1 MARTLG
7 YAALASVLT
16 TLSVAPALADP
27 VEDFYRDKT
36 ITISVGF
43 GPGGGY
49 DLHARTLA
57 RHIGRFIPGHPN
69 IVVKNAPGGAGLTL
83 VNALN
88 TIAPRDG
95 TELATFDRSIPLE
108 PLIGKSHSSFDPLKL
123 TWIGSTTQEVSTCV
137 AWETAR
143 VTTIDDLKTKGLVTS
158 GTGPSADVVVYP
170 RVMNAVLGTRFQIV
184 MGYKDSAEALLAM
197 QRGETQGFCA
207 WGWST
212 INATHPDWLRE
223 GKIKPLVQFGFK
235 KDAAHPETP
244 LVLDLAKTP
253 EDRAALEL
261 VIAPQ
266 MFARPFAGPPGIPPE
281 RVAALRKAFEQ
292 TVTDPAYLAD
302 AAAIGIEI
310 SLVRGSEIEA
320 LLNKIYQTPRAT
332 VERVKAALP

>member
-1 MARTLG
+1 MGRCSFVVGSVL
-7 YAALASVLT
+7 ALAGIG
-16 TLSVAPALADP
+16 VAHADP

-69 IVVKNAPGGAGLTL
+69 VIVKNAPGGAGLTL
-83 VNALN
+83 VNTLN

-108 PLIGKSHSSFDPLKL
+108 PLIGKAHSSFDPLRMS
-123 TWIGSTTQEVSTCV
+123 WIGSTTREVSTCV
-137 AWETAR
+137 AWESAK
-143 VTTIDDLKTKGLVTS
+143 VTTIEDLRTKGLVTS

-170 RVMNAVLGTRFQIV
+170 RVMNAILGTRFQIV

-212 INATHPDWLRE
+212 INATHPDWLRD
-223 GKIKPLVQFGFK
+223 GKIKVLVQFGFQ
-235 KDAAHPETP
+235 KDAGHPEIP
-244 LVLDLAKTP
+244 LVLDLARNDN
-253 EDRAALEL
+253 DRTALEL

-266 MFARPFAGPPGIPPE
+266 MFARPFAGPPGIPAE
-281 RVAALRKAFEQ
+281 RLAALRKAFDE
-292 TVTDPAYLAD
+292 TVRDPAYLAD
-302 AAAIGIEI
+302 AQGLGIEI
-310 SLVRGSEIEA
+310 SLVTGREIDD
-320 LLNKIYQTPRAT
+320 LLAKIYQTPRAT
-332 VERVKAALP
+332 VERVRAALE